1 MKLILKLINV
11 NVDYKFI
18 VFYIVTLNFS
28 KIVDNL
34 SILFEHSL
42 NNCMLNKKLKNG
54 ANFSI

>member
-34 SILFEHSL
+34 PILLEHSL
-42 NNCMLNKKLKNG
+42 YNCNLNKKLKIG
-54 ANFSI
+54 AKFSI